1 MIVAID
7 GPSGAGKSTLAR
19 MLAEMLN
26 LAVLDTGA
34 MYRAATWLVIHHGI
48 DPSDEQGVTSLISS
62 ADFKID
68 ERVMVND
75 VDVTDEIRTPLVT
88 SKVSEVSAIPSVR
101 AELVRRQRQWTEA
114 RGGGIVEGRDIGT
127 VVFPDAT
134 LKIYLTA
141 DNAVRA
147 ARREEQD
154 SGQQS
159 AGSVA
164 ATAAALAARDHAD
177 SSRSTSPLRAAP
189 DAMHIDSGS
198 GTPEQLADSV
208 VEELRRRLKDR

>member
-147 ARREEQD
+147 ARRRNR
-154 SGQQS
+154 
-159 AGSVA
+159 
-164 ATAAALAARDHAD
+164 TAASNPPVRW
-177 SSRSTSPLRAAP
+177 
-189 DAMHIDSGS
+189 
-198 GTPEQLADSV
+198 
-208 VEELRRRLKDR
+208 LRRLRRSPPEITQIVLGAHPPFVLRRTRCISIRGRELQSNSRTVWSRNCGDD